1 VLLGS
6 VLAQRGFSPAGAGAI
21 FTVMLAG
28 MALASFIVGRFGHR
42 VERRRLYILL
52 LLTMGASGTV
62 FALTTWPPLLALAAA
77 TGTLST
83 DANESGPITSLEQAT
98 LSDAPARV
106 RPRLFGRY
114 NAAAYLAGSVGALAA
129 AAPSAL
135 RHLAPGLPADQ
146 RWLLV
151 FPVFAVACALVAL
164 RLPPVARG
172 GDGGMLLPHL
182 TRSRRTVRRLAVL
195 FAVDSFGGGL
205 VVSSFIVFWF
215 ERRYGASIEVMSA
228 VLFAAGMLSAAS
240 SIAAGWL
247 APRIGLLQTMVFTH
261 LPSNVLLAAVPFM
274 PNLQLAVAALLARF
288 ALSQMDVPARQAF
301 VAWLVDP
308 HERVAAAA
316 YTNTAR
322 YVSRPVGPTVAG
334 ALMQRTALAAPFLAA
349 GVIKIAYDLI
359 VYATFRAQY
368 RKHADAPEASQ
379 ETSGPGD

>member
-1 VLLGS
+1 
-6 VLAQRGFSPAGAGAI
+6 
-21 FTVMLAG
+21 ML
-28 MALASFIVGRFGHR
+28 
-42 VERRRLYILL
+42 
-52 LLTMGASGTV
+52 
-62 FALTTWPPLLALAAA
+62 
-77 TGTLST
+77 
-83 DANESGPITSLEQAT
+83 
-98 LSDAPARV
+98 
-106 RPRLFGRY
+106 
-114 NAAAYLAGSVGALAA
+114 
-129 AAPSAL
+129 
-135 RHLAPGLPADQ
+135 
-146 RWLLV
+146 
-151 FPVFAVACALVAL
+151 
-164 RLPPVARG
+164 
-172 GDGGMLLPHL
+172 GGML
-182 TRSRRTVRRLAVL
+182 LAVL

-349 GVIKIAYDLI
+349 GVIKVAYDLI

-368 RKHADAPEASQ
+368 RKHADAPEASWAPQ
-379 ETSGPGD
+379 PPPGSRSSP